1 MPAQAH
7 TACHAHTHGNSVS
20 VRDCT
25 GPSYVAAS
33 RLRKAGTRQTGP
45 RALTTLLFSPA
56 VYPGKP
62 TVALNIYKSMR
73 QTECSPNVV
82 TYNTLI
88 DVYGKLGQW
97 EDAVRVIDVMQ
108 REVRPL

>member
-1 MPAQAH
+1 MWTIIMHLP
-7 TACHAHTHGNSVS
+7 
-20 VRDCT
+20 
-25 GPSYVAAS
+25 P
-33 RLRKAGTRQTGP
+33 
-45 RALTTLLFSPA
+45 TLLS
-56 VYPGKP
+56 GKP

-73 QTECSPNVV
+73 QTDCSPNVV

-108 REVRPL
+108 REVCTQPGPDNGSGKSICHLSRITTCSVTLGLV